1 MKKLERP
8 SSKSVPPPDSSPP
21 KSEKERIL
29 YVEDE
34 DENWTVAELF
44 LKRSYEVI
52 RARTDREACAAVLEY
67 GKALSAI
74 LMDIQLQGS
83 ILDGVKLVRLFRGK
97 LSHSD
102 RPAFAQ
108 QVPALN
114 VPILFV
120 TAYGAR
126 YSEAEL
132 RAAGADRMIKKP
144 IDFMHLNTLLAHL
157 RIQRENT
164 AKA

>member
-8 SSKSVPPPDSSPP
+8 SKSEPPPSDPSSA

-34 DENWTVAELF
+34 DENWSVAELF
-44 LKRSYEVI
+44 LKRNYEVI
-52 RARTDREACAAVLEY
+52 RARNDREACAAVLEH
-67 GKALSAI
+67 GPKISAI

-97 LSHSD
+97 LSLSD
-102 RPAFAQ
+102 RPGFAQ
-108 QVPALN
+108 KVPVLN

-126 YSEAEL
+126 YSETEL

-144 IDFMHLNTLLAHL
+144 IDFMQLNTLLAHL
-157 RIQRENT
+157 RVQRVT
-164 AKA
+164 PTSF